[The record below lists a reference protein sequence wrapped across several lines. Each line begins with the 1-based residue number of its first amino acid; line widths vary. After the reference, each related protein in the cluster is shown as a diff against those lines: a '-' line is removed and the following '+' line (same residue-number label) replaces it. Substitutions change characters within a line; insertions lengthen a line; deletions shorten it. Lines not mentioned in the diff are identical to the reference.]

1 VPTTHT
7 LSARTVGRYLVEPA
21 AGAPRGLLVGFHGY
35 GQDES
40 SMMEELQRIPGA
52 AGWTKAAVL
61 ALHRFY
67 ETKTGRVV
75 ASWMT
80 KLDREQAIADNLAYV
95 TNVVSAVR
103 TAHGDLP
110 LVFVGFSQGAAMA
123 WRAAAG
129 RLGARAVVVLGG
141 DLPPDVSPTQ
151 GLPPALIGAGSSDT
165 WYTPEKLA
173 ADEARLRQEG
183 AAFEVCRFEGGHVW
197 TDHFREAAG
206 RFLASVVV

>member
-1 VPTTHT
+1 VIVHT
-7 LSARTVGRYLVEPA
+7 LAARTVGRYVVEAPPS
-21 AGAPRGLLVGFHGY
+21 PRGLLVGFHGY
-35 GQDES
+35 AQDEAA
-40 SMMEELQRIPGA
+40 MLAELQRLPGSSSWA
-52 AGWTKAAVL
+52 LVSVM

-67 ETKTGRVV
+67 DRAGHVV
-75 ASWMT
+75 AGWMT